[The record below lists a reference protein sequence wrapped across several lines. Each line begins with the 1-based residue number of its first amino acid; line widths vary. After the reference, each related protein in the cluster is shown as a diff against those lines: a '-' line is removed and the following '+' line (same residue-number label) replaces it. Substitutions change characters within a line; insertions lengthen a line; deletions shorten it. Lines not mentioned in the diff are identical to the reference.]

1 MSDMTVTLVCAIVG
15 SQALLEIVKA
25 IISALRRPTALQMA
39 VRWLLED
46 RLERIITDEI
56 RKGETTKRMRKYI
69 RRGYQYY
76 KGLKG
81 NGDMD
86 QLMEDYRRV
95 PVRY

>member
-1 MSDMTVTLVCAIVG
+1 MSELTITLVCAIIG

-25 IISALRRPTALQMA
+25 IIAALRRPSALQMA

-46 RLERIITDEI
+46 RLENIITDEI

-69 RRGYQYY
+69 RRGYKYY
-76 KGLKG
+76 KGLRG

-86 QLMEDYRRV
+86 QLMEDYRKV
-95 PVRY
+95 PVKY

>member
-1 MSDMTVTLVCAIVG
+1 MNETVVYLVGAVIG

-25 IISALRRPTALQMA
+25 IISALKKPTALQLA

-46 RLERIITDEI
+46 RLERIIVDEL
-56 RKGETTKRMRKYI
+56 RKGETTKRMRRYV

-76 KGLKG
+76 HGLKG

-86 QLMEDYRRV
+86 ALMKDYLAL
-95 PVRY
+95 PVHY